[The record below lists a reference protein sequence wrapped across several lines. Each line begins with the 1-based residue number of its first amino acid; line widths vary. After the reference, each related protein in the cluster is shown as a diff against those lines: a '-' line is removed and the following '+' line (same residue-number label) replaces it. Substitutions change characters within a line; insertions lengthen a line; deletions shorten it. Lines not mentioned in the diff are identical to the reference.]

1 MVNNPRQVQW
11 LIRAK
16 IRSKRRRQKRKK
28 IKTIVLD
35 FKLERT
41 ITKDKERDL
50 RKTTLSSTF
59 IATGVQNTKANV
71 ISLRGSEE
79 KPSLYKGLRYS
90 AENLP
95 PLSLWHTYECHPQAS
110 PCG

>member
-41 ITKDKERDL
+41 ITKDKERD
-50 RKTTLSSTF
+50 
-59 IATGVQNTKANV
+59 
-71 ISLRGSEE
+71 E
-79 KPSLYKGLRYS
+79 KDNSQQHFYS
-90 AENLP
+90 DWCAK
-95 PLSLWHTYECHPQAS
+95 H
-110 PCG
+110 

>member
-16 IRSKRRRQKRKK
+16 ISSERGRQKSKK
-28 IKTIVLD
+28 IKIIGLD

-50 RKTTLSSTF
+50 RKTTL
-59 IATGVQNTKANV
+59 AA
-71 ISLRGSEE
+71 L
-79 KPSLYKGLRYS
+79 L
-90 AENLP
+90 
-95 PLSLWHTYECHPQAS
+95 
-110 PCG
+110 